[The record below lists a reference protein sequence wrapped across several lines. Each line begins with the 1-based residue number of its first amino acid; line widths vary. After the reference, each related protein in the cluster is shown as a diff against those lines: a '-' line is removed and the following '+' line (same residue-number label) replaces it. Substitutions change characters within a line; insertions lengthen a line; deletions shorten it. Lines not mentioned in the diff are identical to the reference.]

1 MSKLKILVAGDPVLR
16 QKAQEVER
24 MDKKTLRLLDDMA
37 ETMYAANG
45 VGLAAPQIGVLKR
58 IVVIDVGEG
67 LIELINP
74 VITYREGSAVGPE
87 GCLSV
92 PGRRG
97 MVKRPM
103 KVRAKFQDRNG
114 EWYEIEAEELLARCI
129 MHETDHLD
137 GQLYVDIMSRELFD
151 EDDGEETEE

>member
-1 MSKLKILVAGDPVLR
+1 MSKLKILIAGDPVLR

-74 VITYREGSAVGPE
+74 VITYREGSAVGE
-87 GCLSV
+87 GEVERAEIVHCEYYDRK
-92 PGRRG
+92 GRKMLIKADG
-97 MVKRPM
+97 
-103 KVRAKFQDRNG
+103 
-114 EWYEIEAEELLARCI
+114 LLAVCI
-129 MHETDHLD
+129 QHELDHLD
-137 GQLYVDIMSRELFD
+137 GVLFID
-151 EDDGEETEE
+151 KAKVLMPKDFDGEQ

>member
-45 VGLAAPQIGVLKR
+45 VGLAAPQIGVFKR

-92 PGRRG
+92 PDYEGEVERAEIVHCEYYDRKGRKMLIKADG
-97 MVKRPM
+97 
-103 KVRAKFQDRNG
+103 
-114 EWYEIEAEELLARCI
+114 LLAVCI
-129 MHETDHLD
+129 QHELDHLD
-137 GQLYVDIMSRELFD
+137 GVLFIDKAKVLMPKDFDREQ
-151 EDDGEETEE
+151 